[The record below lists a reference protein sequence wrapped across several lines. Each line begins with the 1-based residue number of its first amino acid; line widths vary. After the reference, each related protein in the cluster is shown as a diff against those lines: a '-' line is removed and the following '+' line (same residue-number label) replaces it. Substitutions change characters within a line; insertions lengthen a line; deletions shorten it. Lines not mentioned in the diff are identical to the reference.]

1 MMVTF
6 IMMMISV
13 RSRAS
18 VLGTAAVVGSGVG
31 EWLVGWEMRGGGGGG
46 SGGWVYVYMCI
57 CVVMEWLYVMMD
69 VVMDVA
75 GCGCVCG
82 FG

>member
-1 MMVTF
+1 MV
-6 IMMMISV
+6 
-13 RSRAS
+13 R
-18 VLGTAAVVGSGVG
+18 VVG
-31 EWLVGWEMRGGGGGG
+31 GGC
-46 SGGWVYVYMCI
+46 MCI

-69 VVMDVA
+69 VVMDVVMDVA